1 MKNGQFKERLSTVE
15 STIEFSIA
23 VSIQRPAGPM
33 ANSCRLAADSGLLGA
48 APVRGPEGQY
58 NRSWKS
64 LKFFKTKAFVRK
76 GRGLR

>member
-33 ANSCRLAADSGLLGA
+33 ANSCVVLRRTVAFLEYLPCGA
-48 APVRGPEGQY
+48 Q
-58 NRSWKS
+58 
-64 LKFFKTKAFVRK
+64 KANTTEVGK
-76 GRGLR
+76 V